1 MSVPSSSYLTEKANF
16 DTTMVEVDVYLAKLL
31 QNTTPT
37 TGEPWSGQDWGD
49 GYFNSDDSDAT
60 KKTKILDIFKLDG
73 FCRLG
78 TTEKNAFVGY
88 VRILPTPSVNASY
101 HNTSRFSGR
110 RFTDQATGYTYEILN
125 DAGLNVKPTLNVNV
139 QIDNTLPST
148 ENNGFKITAKYRSAY
163 YLGSTKFGIK
173 WREQGVGNYVEA
185 PSYGTLASKE
195 ISDKIQ
201 FITDVDPTD
210 TLQIIAGKT
219 YEILAFITNQEGET
233 IFQMNNVIANTISTS
248 VKYAAVRT
256 LEAFM
261 YATQITTYRDRRLLE
276 GSNFY
281 KYSDATGVADDGY
294 YIYNQSGGTYYYYE
308 IVNGKYYGS
317 GTYSPRAQVAYYG
330 YGSTYSNAVQDA
342 VNNGW
347 QLIPGRVMWY
357 DESTNKFYDGEN
369 SGNYVYD
376 GYYILS
382 DSADGEGIYENYKIV
397 NGEFVG
403 AHPNV

>member
-1 MSVPSSSYLTEKANF
+1 MAAPETAYLSQAIKIDGTESI
-16 DTTMVEVDVYLAKLL
+16 YIAKFL

-37 TGEPWSGQDWGD
+37 SGDEWGD
-49 GYFNSDDSDAT
+49 GYFNSGDSDAT
-60 KKTKILDIFKLDG
+60 KKSKILSIFKLHDFFRVTSDTEDG
-73 FCRLG
+73 FIGVVRL
-78 TTEKNAFVGY
+78 N
-88 VRILPTPSVNASY
+88 TPEAEY
-101 HNTSRFSGR
+101 HNTARHGMAQIE
-110 RFTDQATGYTYEILN
+110 DDNNNAYVALN
-125 DAGLNVKPTLNVNV
+125 DAGLNVKPTINVNV

-173 WREQGVGNYVEA
+173 WREQGSGSYAEA
-185 PSYGTLASKE
+185 PSFGTLSAKI
-195 ISDKIQ
+195 ISDKVQ
-201 FITDVDPTD
+201 FVVDVDPTD
-210 TLQIIAGKT
+210 TLQIIAGRT
-219 YEILAFITNQEGET
+219 YEILAFATNPEGET
-233 IFQMNNVIANTISTS
+233 IFQMNNVVANTIAMS

-261 YATQITTYRDRRLLE
+261 YATQITSYRDRRLFE

-281 KYSDATGVADDGY
+281 KYSDATGTADDGY

-308 IVNGKYYGS
+308 ILDGEYQGS
-317 GTYSPRAQVAYYG
+317 GTYSPRAMVAYYG

-342 VNNGW
+342 VNNSW
-347 QLIPGRVMWY
+347 QLIPGRVLWY
-357 DESTNKFYDGEN
+357 EESAGKFYDGES

-382 DSADGEGIYENYKIV
+382 DSDDGNGIYENYKIV

-403 AHPNV
+403 SHPDV